1 MRLVILGFV
10 ATASAVPRIAFPF
23 NAQVP
28 PAARILEPY
37 SFQFAAATFG
47 GSSNLAYTLVDAPSW
62 LRLETQRTLT
72 GTPPASEVG
81 TKTFG
86 IRASDDTGSSLLN
99 CTLVVGLGSGPNVRN
114 EAQSQLSGRL
124 SAPGTLSLY
133 PGDAFTQQ
141 FSEQTFSAGTSEI
154 RAYYAILADR
164 TPLPSWIGFNPSALS
179 FFGVAP
185 AVGNEALVYTVTIVA
200 SDIIGFSGA
209 ETTFTLRVGKRALA
223 FNPQREE
230 YNIDLDVSINL
241 SGQVYLDSTALPPD
255 QIVSATLFGPSW
267 LNLDK
272 QTLTVSGRTPA
283 DFTFQEASVTIQD
296 VSGNLAEKTL
306 IFRKKGSNVSD
317 TPDGDVQFPNIQI
330 NNVTVTAGQ
339 DIDYTLPAGY
349 TNQPDFDTT
358 IVFDPP
364 EEWLAFDQDEGQI
377 RGQVPADSMQSDI
390 EAVVT
395 LRTASGRS
403 TRKTFYINVKEADK
417 GATSTTSDG
426 PGMIGENPTGL
437 PPETARLNARQVAG
451 IVVGLIA
458 AVVLL
463 AILLAIWCQR
473 RRKRR
478 SSIDKSY
485 ISRPMPDPQD
495 PWLLTTHAETA
506 IAPVPPVETEPKL
519 DDKPPQIQLD
529 VPSSPMKT
537 SAFKR
542 SRMSTVSSLGAG
554 ENAVLADDNIP
565 VWGQDRR
572 HGLHDSYSAATRL
585 STITGANSAHTK
597 RTTFGV
603 LPNRHSRASVN
614 SPLDLKSQEASHH
627 ALSFPADTSSSDLL
641 SRTTTTTSRTPSRP
655 NSVLI
660 RPLSRIAMENR
671 RSIRLVAPS
680 ESHLSRTSTRTS
692 HHSTLDHRPL
702 AERRQS
708 FIRHR
713 ASSGRPSLLFTTAS
727 RDAEAPTGTSA
738 RPRPPARKT
747 RSASS
752 ELQPPARNPR
762 RLEMDQT
769 PRVLSVGQ
777 PHIPGAVTPD
787 GSSQYSTTSEEIGS
801 EEEEL
806 EAVWVR
812 EAALPRGMRNW
823 VVPGEGSPT
832 PPPSER
838 ERARWRMG
846 RRLGRDGRGELGQ
859 GTGTGVGVGSS
870 PLVGGAEV
878 IEPRGKREVLGVVR
892 NERLSGLVRGER
904 LSGRER
910 KAREERF
917 FGGSGGAGD
926 EGREGGMVMKRV
938 RERERREGSGKVFI

>member
-1 MRLVILGFV
+1 MRLVILGFI
-10 ATASAVPRIAFPF
+10 ATALAVPRIAFPF

-28 PAARILEPY
+28 PAARTAEPY

-47 GSSNLAYTLVDAPSW
+47 GSSDLAYTLVDAPSW
-62 LRLETQRTLT
+62 LRLGTQRRLT
-72 GTPPASEVG
+72 GTPSASDVG
-81 TKTFG
+81 TQTFG
-86 IRASDDTGSSLLN
+86 LRASDDTGSALLN
-99 CTLVVGLGSGPNVRN
+99 CTLVVGSGSGPKVQD

-141 FSEQTFSAGTSEI
+141 FSDQTFSAGTSEI

-164 TPLPSWIGFNPSALS
+164 TPLPSWVGFNPSALS

-185 AVGNEALVYTVTIVA
+185 VVGNEALVYTVTIVA
-200 SDIIGFSGA
+200 SDILGFSGA
-209 ETTFTLRVGKRALA
+209 ETTFTLRVGRRALA

-230 YNIDLDVSINL
+230 YTVESNVSIDL
-241 SGQVYLDSTALPPD
+241 SGQVYLDSTALPSD

-267 LNLDK
+267 LRLDK
-272 QTLTVSGRTPA
+272 QTLTISGRTPD
-283 DFTFQEASVTIQD
+283 DFTAQEASVTVQD

-306 IFRKKGSNVSD
+306 ILRRNGSNVSNAPRD
-317 TPDGDVQFPNIQI
+317 DIQFPDTQI
-330 NNVTVTAGQ
+330 NNITAMSGQ
-339 DIDYTLPAGY
+339 DIEYTLPTEY
-349 TNQPDFDTT
+349 TKQPDFDTT
-358 IVFDPP
+358 MVFDPA
-364 EEWLAFDQDEGQI
+364 EEWLSFDQDEGQI

-403 TRKTFYINVKEADK
+403 TRKTFYINVNEAD
-417 GATSTTSDG
+417 AAASSPTSDG

-437 PPETARLNARQVAG
+437 PPGIARLNARQVAG

-473 RRKRR
+473 KRKRR

-495 PWLLTTHAETA
+495 PWLLNAHAETA
-506 IAPVPPVETEPKL
+506 IAPVPPVEPEPKL

-537 SAFKR
+537 NAFKR

-554 ENAVLADDNIP
+554 ENVVLADDNIP

-585 STITGANSAHTK
+585 SALTGANSNHTK

-603 LPNRHSRASVN
+603 LPNRHSRASIT

-627 ALSFPADTSSSDLL
+627 ALSFPADISSSDVL

-680 ESHLSRTSTRTS
+680 ESHLSRASTHTS

-727 RDAEAPTGTSA
+727 RDADPPTGTSA

-752 ELQPPARNPR
+752 ELQPQPPARNPR
-762 RLEMDQT
+762 RLEMNQT

-777 PHIPGAVTPD
+777 PRIPGAVTPD

-801 EEEEL
+801 EEEEM

-832 PPPSER
+832 PPPTGER

-859 GTGTGVGVGSS
+859 GIGTGTG
-870 PLVGGAEV
+870 GG
-878 IEPRGKREVLGVVR
+878 REVLGVVR
-892 NERLSGLVRGER
+892 NERSSGLVRGER
-904 LSGRER
+904 LSGVER

-917 FGGSGGAGD
+917 FEGSGEEAGD
-926 EGREGGMVMKRV
+926 EGREVGMVMKRV